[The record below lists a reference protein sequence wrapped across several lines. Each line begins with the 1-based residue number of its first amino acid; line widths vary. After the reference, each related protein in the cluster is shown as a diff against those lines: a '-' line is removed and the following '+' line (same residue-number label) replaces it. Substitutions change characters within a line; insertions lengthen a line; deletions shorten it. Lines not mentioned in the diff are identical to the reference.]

1 MAEQTWIIHWEGPF
15 TLEET
20 RRMKGKKSGYVLY
33 QLSGQH
39 HLYGANVLLY
49 IGQTSKGIK
58 TRLGQHDEWIADE
71 YDEMRVRLGSIG
83 KFSSWDSFG
92 KTKTPFPNPCTKIVE
107 KMERL
112 LIFAC
117 QPAYN
122 LANKNDARDAEEI
135 RIFNTGRSGP
145 IFPEISSWYFLD
157 R

>member
-1 MAEQTWIIHWEGPF
+1 MGKQTWVIHWEGPF
-15 TLEET
+15 ALEEA
-20 RRMKGKKSGYVLY
+20 RKKKGKNSGYVLY

-71 YDEMRVRLGSIG
+71 YDEMKIRLASIA
-83 KFSSWDSFG
+83 KFSSWNSFE
-92 KTKTPFPNPCTKIVE
+92 KSKKPFSNPGIKIVE
-107 KMERL
+107 KTERL

-122 LANKNDARDAEEI
+122 VANKNDAREAEEI
-135 RIFNTGRSGP
+135 RIFNTGHSGP
-145 IFPEISSWYFLD
+145 IFPEISSRYFLD
-157 R
+157 Q